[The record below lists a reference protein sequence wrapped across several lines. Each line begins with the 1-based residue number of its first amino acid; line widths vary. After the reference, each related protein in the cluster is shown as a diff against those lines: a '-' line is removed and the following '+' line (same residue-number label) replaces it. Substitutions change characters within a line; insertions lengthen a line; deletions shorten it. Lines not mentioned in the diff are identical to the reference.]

1 MIVTEAIDPAYLK
14 SKLDQIVSSLDVSQ
28 STTATLTRFGRSIT
42 VGWVIGSETT
52 APAAGTA
59 LVSKAVTSGKTG
71 YIYGFIITAGEANDF
86 KVNWT
91 SGGTARSVR
100 IATAARGSVVLISP
114 TPINEGLG
122 ADGGTLI
129 TITNVN
135 AGSSGVVYQAALLY
149 GEV

>member
-1 MIVTEAIDPAYLK
+1 
-14 SKLDQIVSSLDVSQ
+14 
-28 STTATLTRFGRSIT
+28 
-42 VGWVIGSETT
+42 
-52 APAAGTA
+52 
-59 LVSKAVTSGKTG
+59 LVSKSVTSGKTG
-71 YIYGFIITAGEANDF
+71 YIYGFVITAGEANDF
-86 KVNWT
+86 KINWT

-114 TPINEGLG
+114 TPVNEGLG
-122 ADGGTLI
+122 ADGGTSI